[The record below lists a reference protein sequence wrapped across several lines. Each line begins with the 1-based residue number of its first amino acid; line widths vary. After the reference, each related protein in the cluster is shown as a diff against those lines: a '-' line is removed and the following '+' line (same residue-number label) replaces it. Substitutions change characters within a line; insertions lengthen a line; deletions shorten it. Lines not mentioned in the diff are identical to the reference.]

1 MWTPSGLGYPTTMV
15 GIPRQW
21 NPNSSGTTQGRAAG
35 RAAGAKF
42 RGAMSRRAPSRQG
55 SRAAAR
61 SRYTLMGMD
70 ARSLT
75 RRFLMTALAVAVLA
89 AAGAVCLAL
98 PGPAGSAVSAG
109 EHGATALL
117 GRAPGSLAELQKEA
131 RRTRAQMER
140 LNAEMEV
147 VTQKWEAARRR
158 LDEVNAK
165 LVQARRQL
173 TRSRNELDRQRALVA
188 GRMRTMYKTGEFTWL
203 DIVTSASSLT
213 DAETVIDFLRKISL
227 QDRHEESELQRL
239 TGLARRDENA
249 VEEDRQQAVQAQA
262 ELENQRFAVDQ
273 KIAER
278 AALLKEVVAK
288 IKKILSA
295 PELLMKAGGKITQ
308 VTWAQAFL
316 KSLGVPLT
324 ADNVAAIVAWE
335 MAEGG
340 HVVGRQRHAEALEK
354 GLRPRDLRDL
364 AAGFHEQLGS
374 GEDLLDLRDNL
385 LEQGGALGDLLV
397 HREALVL
404 ELGLR
409 LHGLLP
415 ILLDR
420 VLVTSRKAREP
431 LQLRLLVAVLQGDLA
446 QEVDDGLSVGQAG
459 RRGDDVEPRELAGLV
474 HGAHAPGHERALPV
488 ELARGAGQLAPGLD
502 EVGVDLV
509 EPLTRGL
516 PLLRDALHLRVQPLH
531 LRPRAAGLLLQL
543 GQRARRAAELQ
554 KEARRTRAQ

>member
-1 MWTPSGLGYPTTMV
+1 
-15 GIPRQW
+15 
-21 NPNSSGTTQGRAAG
+21 
-35 RAAGAKF
+35 
-42 RGAMSRRAPSRQG
+42 
-55 SRAAAR
+55 
-61 SRYTLMGMD
+61 MD
-70 ARSLT
+70 VRSLT
-75 RRFLMTALAVAVLA
+75 RRFLKTALAVAALA

-98 PGPAGSAVSAG
+98 PGPAGSVVLAG
-109 EHGATALL
+109 DHGATALL
-117 GRAPGSLAELQKEA
+117 GRGPGSLAELQKEA

-140 LNAEMEV
+140 LNAEMKV
-147 VTQKWEAARRR
+147 VAQKWEAARQR
-158 LDEVNAK
+158 LDEVNAQ

-173 TRSRNELDRQRALVA
+173 IRSRNELDRQRALVA

-340 HVVGRQRHAEALEK
+340 HWYNTAYYNPLNTTQSM
-354 GLRPRDLRDL
+354 P
-364 AAGFHEQLGS
+364 
-374 GEDLLDLRDNL
+374 
-385 LEQGGALGDLLV
+385 GATV
-397 HREALVL
+397 FN
-404 ELGLR
+404 
-409 LHGLLP
+409 
-415 ILLDR
+415 
-420 VLVTSRKAREP
+420 
-431 LQLRLLVAVLQGDLA
+431 
-446 QEVDDGLSVGQAG
+446 SVGVKAYMSWAQGLKASVITIRNG
-459 RRGDDVEPRELAGLV
+459 YYGGILDALRRGNDAQAVAGAV
-474 HGAHAPGHERALPV
+474 
-488 ELARGAGQLAPGLD
+488 
-502 EVGVDLV
+502 
-509 EPLTRGL
+509 
-516 PLLRDALHLRVQPLH
+516 
-531 LRPRAAGLLLQL
+531 AASPWGTGSFTPQH
-543 GQRARRAAELQ
+543 
-554 KEARRTRAQ
+554 